1 MSGARDPNEVKAM
14 ATTKTKA
21 PDVLIANEGTLLT
34 FCPLSSR
41 AKRWI
46 EENVHSDAY
55 QWFGNVLVVEHR
67 FAWGL
72 AAGMNDAGLVLQ

>member
-1 MSGARDPNEVKAM
+1 M

-21 PDVLIANEGTLLT
+21 PDVLIANEGTVLT

-55 QWFGNVLVVEHR
+55 QCSGTCSSSNI
-67 FAWGL
+67 ASPG
-72 AAGMNDAGLVLQ
+72 ASPQA